1 MKTMMEVYD
10 SVVETA
16 EKNVVND
23 LINLM
28 FDETAPD
35 EELSK
40 YYRAEVNREELVNDT
55 VQRLLN
61 DQQMLKFLT
70 DNRETFKQLYGEKNA
85 LTDFN
90 RTVQRSTGDDDQQ
103 GSITDTDKGTGEG
116 KPTTSNNSETEQRDD
131 ATRDSD
137 SNDAS

>member
-1 MKTMMEVYD
+1 MMEVYD

-28 FDETAPD
+28 FDETATE
-35 EELSK
+35 EELSR

-70 DNRETFKQLYGEKNA
+70 DNRETFNQLYGDKNA

-103 GSITDTDKGTGEG
+103 GSVTGNDEG
-116 KPTTSNNSETEQRDD
+116 SNKEESVPSPYKQDQQGDD

>member
-10 SVVETA
+10 SVIETA

-28 FDETAPD
+28 FDEGATE
-35 EELSK
+35 EELSR

-61 DQQMLKFLT
+61 DQQMLKFLS
-70 DNRETFKQLYGEKNA
+70 DNREKFKELYGEKNA

-90 RTVQRSTGDDDQQ
+90 RTVQRSTGDDGEQ
-103 GSITDTDKGTGEG
+103 GSVTGDDKGG
-116 KPTTSNNSETEQRDD
+116 SETESIESPYNKDEQGHD
-131 ATRDSD
+131 ANGGGN
-137 SNDAS
+137 SNNAS

>member
-10 SVVETA
+10 SVIETA

-28 FDETAPD
+28 FDEGASE
-35 EELSK
+35 EELSR

-70 DNRETFKQLYGEKNA
+70 DNRQTFNNLYGEKNA

-90 RTVQRSTGDDDQQ
+90 RTVQRSTGDDGEQ
-103 GSITDTDKGTGEG
+103 GSITGDDKGSSEGESIES
-116 KPTTSNNSETEQRDD
+116 PYNENEQGHD

-137 SNDAS
+137 SDNAS

>member
-10 SVVETA
+10 SVIETA

-28 FDETAPD
+28 FDEGATE
-35 EELSK
+35 EELSR

-61 DQQMLKFLT
+61 DQQMLKFLS
-70 DNRETFKQLYGEKNA
+70 DNREKFKELYGEKNA

-103 GSITDTDKGTGEG
+103 GSVTGNDEG
-116 KPTTSNNSETEQRDD
+116 SNKEESVPSPYKQDQQGDD
-131 ATRDSD
+131 ATGDRD

>member
-28 FDETAPD
+28 FDETAPE

-103 GSITDTDKGTGEG
+103 GSVTGDDEG
-116 KPTTSNNSETEQRDD
+116 GSKEESVPSPYNKDEQGDN
-131 ATRDSD
+131 ATGDSD
-137 SNDAS
+137 SNNAS